1 MTVYCLMKLITRAMN
16 INCKTYLSKLE
27 KWAQTW
33 KMTFNVTKCYQLRI
47 GGKKSSQTYVYWLNG
62 EDLEYVSH
70 HPYLGVEIDKNLK
83 WEDQVRS
90 VTTKVNRSLG
100 FIKRNL
106 YMCPS
111 NVKSAAYYTLVR
123 PRLEYAS
130 IVWGPYLK
138 KHKDEIEKIQQRESS
153 ACKQKSFK
161 GGRIN
166 E

>member
-1 MTVYCLMKLITRAMN
+1 
-16 INCKTYLSKLE
+16 
-27 KWAQTW
+27 
-33 KMTFNVTKCYQLRI
+33 MTFNVTKCYQLRI

-83 WEDQVRS
+83 WENQVRS
-90 VTTKVNRSLG
+90 VTTKANRSLG

-123 PRLEYAS
+123 PQLEYAS

-138 KHKDEIEKIQQRESS
+138 KHKDEIEKIQ
-153 ACKQKSFK
+153 
-161 GGRIN
+161 
-166 E
+166 